1 MHSSS
6 TATPEDPASAQLHTD
21 DLPADQ
27 QRTLEQLA
35 RTDWTFADAD
45 TQQHA
50 HSLHPYPAKFIPQIP
65 RTLIGA
71 SHPGARFWNRPLEL
85 FAGLPRPCKSA
96 LGDQRGLTASLA

>member
-45 TQQHA
+45 KQQHA
-50 HSLHPYPAKFIPQIP
+50 HSLHPYPAKCIPQIP
-65 RTLIGA
+65 
-71 SHPGARFWNRPLEL
+71 
-85 FAGLPRPCKSA
+85 PRPCKSA
-96 LGDQRGLTASLA
+96 LGDRRGLTAPLA

>member
-1 MHSSS
+1 M
-6 TATPEDPASAQLHTD
+6 PEASAAAQLHPA
-21 DLPADQ
+21 DLPAAQ
-27 QRTLEQLA
+27 QRA
-35 RTDWTFADAD
+35 RTDWTFAGAD
-45 TQQHA
+45 TRQHA

-71 SHPGARFWNRPLEL
+71 LHPGARFWNRLLEL